1 MNRRGAQPRRHVIDQ
16 VGHPLPLGSFPTLGG
31 IETRVRRR
39 NAQAVRL
46 RALRQIGLGGIA
58 RSDAGV
64 RDRGGGVA
72 RFGAARVRETGERK
86 SVVGSMS
93 HGV

>member
-1 MNRRGAQPRRHVIDQ
+1 MNLPGAQRR
-16 VGHPLPLGSFPTLGG
+16 PLLDDVVNSRSVRSFPTLGG